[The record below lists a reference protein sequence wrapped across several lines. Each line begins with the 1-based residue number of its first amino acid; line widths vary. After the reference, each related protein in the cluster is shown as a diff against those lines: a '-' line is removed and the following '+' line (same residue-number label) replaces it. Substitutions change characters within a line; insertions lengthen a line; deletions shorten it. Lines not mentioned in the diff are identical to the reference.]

1 MTDSL
6 VVVSAGFSP
15 VKGMRHLPR
24 PGLALDELGAVGDR
38 QWCLLDVDAARVL
51 RTVQHPSLIGVVAE
65 QDGDGLAVLL
75 PDGTG
80 ASFEPEPTGE
90 TLPCDYWGRTVE
102 LALTDGPHSE
112 LLSDYLGRPVQL
124 AAAPRGA
131 VVFDAPVTLL
141 GTATLADLAARLD
154 RPSLVSEDARFRS
167 TLVVETS
174 EPYVED
180 TWLGRTVTVGSAVL
194 RIGGPVPR
202 CAVIDHH
209 PETGAR
215 DLRLLKA
222 LVSHRPVNAANEPV
236 LGVYAS
242 VVRPGVVG

>member
-6 VVVSAGFSP
+6 VVRSAGFSP
-15 VKGMRHLPR
+15 VKGLRHQPV
-24 PGLALDELGAVGDR
+24 PGVRLDDLGAVGDR
-38 QWCLLDVDAARVL
+38 AWCLVDVEAARVL

-65 QDGDGLAVLL
+65 QTGDELAMLL

-80 ASFEPEPTGE
+80 AAFEPEPTGE
-90 TLPCDYWGRTVE
+90 TLACDYWGRTVE

-112 LLSDYLGRPVQL
+112 LLSDFLGRPVQL

-141 GTATLADLAARLD
+141 GTASLEDVAARVD
-154 RPSLVSEDARFRS
+154 RPSLVSEAARFRA

-180 TWLGRTVTVGSAVL
+180 TWLGGEVAVGSAVL
-194 RIGGPVPR
+194 RIGGPIPR
-202 CAVIDHH
+202 CAVVDHH

-222 LVSHRPVNAANEPV
+222 LVEHRPVNAANEPV
-236 LGVYAS
+236 FGVYAT